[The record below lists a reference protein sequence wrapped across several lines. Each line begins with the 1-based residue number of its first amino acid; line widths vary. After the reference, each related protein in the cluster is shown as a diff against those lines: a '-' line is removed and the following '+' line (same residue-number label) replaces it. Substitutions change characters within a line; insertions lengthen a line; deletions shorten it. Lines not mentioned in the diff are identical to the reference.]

1 MMPNG
6 RDRRFIGE
14 DGYAGSDGDFPAE
27 QPNYDILKAWLDK
40 TKDALFTSGVQS
52 TETGQAPA

>member
-1 MMPNG
+1 MMMPNG

-27 QPNYDILKAWLDK
+27 QPNYDILKACGSIRPR
-40 TKDALFTSGVQS
+40 TR
-52 TETGQAPA
+52 